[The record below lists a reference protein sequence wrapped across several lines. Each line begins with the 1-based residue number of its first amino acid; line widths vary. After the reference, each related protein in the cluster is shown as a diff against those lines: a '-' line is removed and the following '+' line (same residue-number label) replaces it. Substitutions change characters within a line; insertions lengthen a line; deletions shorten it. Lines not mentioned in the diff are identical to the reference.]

1 MTPPNF
7 YVVIASALIPLVVG
21 FIWYNKNVMGT
32 IWMAESGYNPET
44 AKQPNMVAIMGLSLL
59 FSILLAGSLLP
70 TVIHQMGLSSML
82 MDEPALKD
90 PNSELSKTVA
100 DLMAKYG
107 TNYRSFKHGAMHGFL
122 TSIFLVLPVIGTTAL
137 YEQKSAKY
145 VAVHVGYWAI
155 CLTLMGGVICAFA

>member
-1 MTPPNF
+1 MQPNLI
-7 YVVIASALIPLVVG
+7 VVIASALIPLIVG

-32 IWMAESGYNPET
+32 IWMAESGYNPDT
-44 AKQPNMVAIMGLSLL
+44 AKTPNMVALLGLSLL
-59 FSILLAGSLLP
+59 FSILLAGSLMP
-70 TVIHQMGLSSML
+70 IVIHQMGFSSML

-107 TNYRSFKHGAMHGFL
+107 TNYRTFKHGALHGFL
-122 TSIFLVLPVIGTTAL
+122 MSIFFVLPVIGTNAL

-145 VAVHVGYWAI
+145 VGVHVGYWAI